1 MKVYLVGEVGEKFG
15 AEWDMNAPRI
25 RDVFNLIAC
34 QRPGFKQYIRDLAQ
48 KGVSFTIQQ
57 GSDFLEEKE
66 LEFNLS
72 SSDTIITL
80 VPAGAKG
87 IGKIIVGAVIL
98 ATVGWAVAAAT
109 GVAAGGT
116 AVGGLAGFLT
126 NGVGAAAT
134 LSMPGMIVMSL
145 GINLVLGGL
154 QEMLMPEPKT
164 DRAEQDSYLFSG
176 GVNSVRE
183 GQVVPVAYGEL
194 RVAGRP
200 ISVSYVSGKPTTLGW
215 DYVSAKNKSW
225 VTNYMEAVGKI
236 YA

>member
-66 LEFNLS
+66 LELNLS

-87 IGKIIVGAVIL
+87 VGKIIVGAVIL
-98 ATVGWAVAAAT
+98 ATVGWALSAAAP
-109 GVAAGGT
+109 AA
-116 AVGGLAGFLT
+116 LGFMT
-126 NGVGAAAT
+126 TGVGAAAT
-134 LSMPGMIVMSL
+134 LSIPGHIVMGL
-145 GINLVLGGL
+145 GLQLVIGGI

-200 ISVSYVSGKPTTLGW
+200 ISVSYIAGKPTTLGW
-215 DYVSAKNKSW
+215 DYVSTKNKSW

>member
-98 ATVGWAVAAAT
+98 ATVGWAVAAAA
-109 GVAAGGT
+109 GGGAAGGL
-116 AVGGLAGFLT
+116 VGFLT
-126 NGVGAAAT
+126 NGAGAATT
-134 LSMPGMIVMSL
+134 LSIPGMVVMSL

>member
-57 GSDFLEEKE
+57 GSDFL
-66 LEFNLS
+66 
-72 SSDTIITL
+72 
-80 VPAGAKG
+80 
-87 IGKIIVGAVIL
+87 GAVIL
-98 ATVGWAVAAAT
+98 ATVGWALAAAAGAT
-109 GVAAGGT
+109 GVGAS
-116 AVGGLAGFLT
+116 VGSFAGFFT
-126 NGVGAAAT
+126 TGTGAAAT
-134 LSMPGMIVMSL
+134 LSMPGYIAMGL
-145 GINLVLGGL
+145 GLNLVLGGI

-200 ISVSYVSGKPTTLGW
+200 ISVSYISGKPTTLGW
-215 DYVSAKNKSW
+215 DYVSTKNRSS
-225 VTNYMEAVGKI
+225 VTYYMEAVGQI
-236 YA
+236 FA

>member
-87 IGKIIVGAVIL
+87 VGKIIVGAVIL
-98 ATVGWAVAAAT
+98 ATVGWALAAAAGAT
-109 GVAAGGT
+109 GVGAS
-116 AVGGLAGFLT
+116 VGSFAGFFT
-126 NGVGAAAT
+126 TGTGAAAT
-134 LSMPGMIVMSL
+134 LSMPGYIAMGL
-145 GINLVLGGL
+145 GLNLVLGGI

-200 ISVSYVSGKPTTLGW
+200 ISVSYISGKPTTLGW
-215 DYVSAKNKSW
+215 DYVSTKNRSS
-225 VTNYMEAVGKI
+225 VTYYMEAVGQI
-236 YA
+236 FA

>member
-109 GVAAGGT
+109 GGTAAGGL
-116 AVGGLAGFLT
+116 VGFLT
-126 NGVGAAAT
+126 NGAGAATT

-145 GINLVLGGL
+145 GINLVLGGI

-200 ISVSYVSGKPTTLGW
+200 ISVSYISGKPTTLGW

>member
-87 IGKIIVGAVIL
+87 VGKIIVGAVIL
-98 ATVGWAVAAAT
+98 ATVGWAVASAAAI
-109 GVAAGGT
+109 GS
-116 AVGGLAGFLT
+116 VGGATAGFLT
-126 NGVGAAAT
+126 TAAGG
-134 LSMPGMIVMSL
+134 LSIPGQIVLGL
-145 GINLVLGGL
+145 GINLALG
-154 QEMLMPEPKT
+154 
-164 DRAEQDSYLFSG
+164 
-176 GVNSVRE
+176 
-183 GQVVPVAYGEL
+183 
-194 RVAGRP
+194 
-200 ISVSYVSGKPTTLGW
+200 
-215 DYVSAKNKSW
+215 
-225 VTNYMEAVGKI
+225 
-236 YA
+236 

>member
-48 KGVSFTIQQ
+48 KGVNFTIQQ

-87 IGKIIVGAVIL
+87 VGKIIIGAVIL
-98 ATVGWAVAAAT
+98 ASVGWAVAAAAT
-109 GVAAGGT
+109 ATTATAGMT
-116 AVGGLAGFLT
+116 AFLT
-126 NGVGAAAT
+126 TGIGSAAT
-134 LSMPGMIVMSL
+134 LSIPGQIVMGL
-145 GINLVLGGL
+145 GINLVLGGI
-154 QEMLMPEPKT
+154 QEMLMPEPTT
-164 DRAEQDSYLFSG
+164 DKAEQDSYLFSG

-200 ISVSYVSGKPTTLGW
+200 ISVSYISGKPTTLGW
-215 DYVSAKNKSW
+215 DYVSPKNRSLA
-225 VTNYMEAVGKI
+225 TNYMEGAGSI
-236 YA
+236 GNA

>member
-87 IGKIIVGAVIL
+87 VGKIIVGAVIL
-98 ATVGWAVAAAT
+98 ATVGWALMSAAAI
-109 GVAAGGT
+109 GS
-116 AVGGLAGFLT
+116 VGGATAGFLT
-126 NGVGAAAT
+126 TAAGG
-134 LSMPGMIVMSL
+134 LSVPGMALMSL
-145 GINLVLGGL
+145 GVNLVLGGI

-176 GVNSVRE
+176 GVNSIRE

-200 ISVSYVSGKPTTLGW
+200 ISVSYISGKPTTLGW